1 MQKESNYLSSI
12 ALLSG
17 SLFASGFYLASFHF
31 APAAVARIFLITTVA
46 LAALAMIKILNY
58 FAPLLPAP
66 LNRAVCWLHSMAFE
80 ACAVTASFLMRP
92 LGIFGGADG
101 KCGPEQGRPILL
113 IHGYMQNA
121 SNWTFLKRRLCQRG
135 LGPVFTLNLGHP
147 FRSIRDYAQ
156 ILAKKAALIEKE
168 TRREDLTLIG
178 HSMGGLV
185 CAWYAA
191 KVAPPGKV
199 GDVITIGS
207 PLEGTKM
214 ASIAIGRNGR
224 EMRRGSDFVRE
235 VEEVV
240 RKNRKVRFY
249 HIASKADQIVLP
261 YSSALTGQHPERE
274 YVLDDLGHMTLLYSQ
289 RVADKIEKWLS
300 LQKKCK

>member
-1 MQKESNYLSSI
+1 MQKESNYLSCV
-12 ALLSG
+12 ALLGG
-17 SLFASGFYLASFHF
+17 SVFASGFYLASFHF
-31 APAAVARIFLITTVA
+31 APAASRVFLVTTVA
-46 LAALAMIKILNY
+46 LGVLAMIKLLNY
-58 FAPLLPAP
+58 CAPRFPAP

-80 ACAVTASFLMRP
+80 AIAITIFFLIRS
-92 LGIFGGADG
+92 LGIFGWSDK

-121 SNWTFLKRRLCQRG
+121 SNWAVLKRRLCQRG
-135 LGPVFTLNLGHP
+135 FGPIFTLNLRHP
-147 FRSIRDYAQ
+147 FRSIRDYAEA
-156 ILAKKAALIEKE
+156 IRHKAALIAKE
-168 TRREDLTLIG
+168 THREDLTLIG

-185 CAWYAA
+185 SAWYAA

-207 PLEGTKM
+207 PLSGTKM
-214 ASIAIGRNGR
+214 AAIAIGKNGR
-224 EMRRGSDFVRE
+224 EMERGSHFVRE

-249 HIASKADQIVLP
+249 HIASKADQIILP
-261 YSSALTGQHPERE
+261 YSSALTGEHPERE
-274 YVLDDLGHMTLLYSQ
+274 YVLDDIGHMSLLYSV

-300 LQKKCK
+300 STRRS

>member
-31 APAAVARIFLITTVA
+31 APAVVARIFLITTVA
-46 LAALAMIKILNY
+46 LAAFAMIKILNY
-58 FAPLLPAP
+58 FAPQFPAP
-66 LNRAVCWLHSMAFE
+66 LYRAVCWLHSMAFE
-80 ACAVTASFLMRP
+80 VCAITASFLMR
-92 LGIFGGADG
+92 LGTLGWADG

-121 SNWTFLKRRLCQRG
+121 SNWAFLKRRLCQRG

-147 FRSIRDYAQ
+147 FRSIRDYAE
-156 ILAKKAALIEKE
+156 ILAKKAAQIEKE

-185 CAWYAA
+185 SAWYAA
-191 KVAPPGKV
+191 KVAPAGKV

-207 PLEGTKM
+207 PLGGTKM

-224 EMRRGSDFVRE
+224 EMRRGSDFIRE
-235 VEEVV
+235 VEEVF

-249 HIASKADQIVLP
+249 HIASKADQVVLP
-261 YSSALTGQHPERE
+261 YSSALTGQNPDRE
-274 YVLDDLGHMTLLYSQ
+274 YVLDDIGHMSLLYSK

-300 LQKKCK
+300 STSRS